1 MRFKPA
7 VAVGL
12 ACVVVLTACGS
23 GEHDESS
30 GSGRTPPKVSELGP
44 FVGEC
49 GHVTDDEVRTIA
61 GLPGLSAVFRN
72 SVGCNWQVAGADSA
86 VVTFAS
92 YRGSPIDRERA
103 WVESKDRVVETV
115 AVQGHTGFQSYGI
128 NFGGTTCDFAIG
140 LGDDFFEWSTFGYT
154 AVGREPC
161 GSARQLAELTLGR
174 MQ

>member
-7 VAVGL
+7 LVVGL
-12 ACVVVLTACGS
+12 ACVVVSAACGS
-23 GEHDESS
+23 GDDDSA
-30 GSGRTPPKVSELGP
+30 GPARIPPKVSELGP

-49 GHVTDDEVRTIA
+49 GHVSDDEVRSLA
-61 GLPGLSAVFRN
+61 GLPAVSAVFRN
-72 SVGCNWQVAGADSA
+72 ATGCNWQSAGTSSA

-103 WVESKDRVVETV
+103 WVESKDRTVETIT
-115 AVQGHTGFQSYGI
+115 VQGRTGFQSFGTGYGS
-128 NFGGTTCDFAIG
+128 TTCDFAIG

-154 AVGREPC
+154 VVGAEPC
-161 GSARQLAELTLGR
+161 GAARKLAELTLGR